1 MPKMTALMALL
12 ALTLATP
19 ARSQEDARSD
29 DETTVSEAPA
39 LEVERLAP
47 RRMIRVLQNPYD
59 LASFYRSSQDPWG
72 GPRPTP
78 SDPAYGLASFYR
90 SERGG
95 PIMPP
100 WAAFWGAGYAAR
112 QPGTGYV
119 GYRHSIGENGELFLA
134 VPFLAPVGPL
144 SGAFFGY

>member
-1 MPKMTALMALL
+1 MPKTMALMSLL
-12 ALTLATP
+12 ALALATP
-19 ARSQEDARSD
+19 AQSQDEARSD
-29 DETTVSEAPA
+29 DEQAVREAPA
-39 LEVERLAP
+39 PEAAPPAP
-47 RRMIRVLQNPYD
+47 RRMIRVLQHPYD

-72 GPRPTP
+72 APRPTP

-90 SERGG
+90 SDRSG
-95 PIMPP
+95 PILPP
-100 WAAFWGAGYAAR
+100 WGAFWGGGYATR
-112 QPGTGYV
+112 PSGYL